1 MITTI
6 GKQKT
11 SRSGPGQSLTLI
23 WYSYVSPEIN
33 WIKAIYSWVTISL
46 TTTRWASIGIYL
58 LVVALRC
65 GWSKI
70 RRLWIYLSAAN
81 ICVWKY
87 HKKEQIQNVWE
98 YKLPWWF
105 KIKHNKNNRFVV
117 DQFTIAANEPNQ
129 VYLAIKYIRTILIT
143 RRSDID
149 CRTLNAKNRP
159 LHVVVI
165 ASM

>member
-23 WYSYVSPEIN
+23 WYSCVSPEIN

-81 ICVWKY
+81 ICVRKY
-87 HKKEQIQNVWE
+87 HKKEQIRNLWE

-117 DQFTIAANEPNQ
+117 DQFTILENKHTH
-129 VYLAIKYIRTILIT
+129 VHLTIHKIRKILINHC
-143 RRSDID
+143 RNND
-149 CRTLNAKNRP
+149 CRILKRNKQAPSCSSNC
-159 LHVVVI
+159 
-165 ASM
+165 